1 MRPVELERE
10 RAGGD
15 PGKEQ
20 RNADPYDDGRGA
32 EYERLEKDPERT
44 EQQQDAAENSPAR
57 PGDLHGAHVVIKCE
71 TLSESLLRSAALLAA
86 WYSKGRYSSS
96 VPINYTKIRTLKRI
110 KGAKNGLVALSS
122 YQTIYIDPSKEA
134 IQALNDAYLKQTH

>member
-1 MRPVELERE
+1 MAALAVAEAAVRPVELERE

-57 PGDLHGAHVVIKCE
+57 PGDLHGAHVAAE
-71 TLSESLLRSAALLAA
+71 PDGAERTQHEPEPEEYRERSGRKRDVEDQDDAQHDLDDAARQHPAA
-86 WYSKGRYSSS
+86 SGDEMFVDR
-96 VPINYTKIRTLKRI
+96 
-110 KGAKNGLVALSS
+110 
-122 YQTIYIDPSKEA
+122 
-134 IQALNDAYLKQTH
+134 